1 MSGSGS
7 TPGPDADV
15 GLDTHHGAD
24 AVLRLD
30 SVGVNRGEAEIVH
43 EVSLEVGPGTVTV
56 VLGSNGAGKTTLMDG
71 IAGVAQVSSGAIRLG
86 GSPIEKLPTYRRARA
101 GLGYVEQSR
110 TVFRTLTVE
119 QNLLVSRSGQ
129 GELGRVFTLFPELE
143 RRRNLQAGH
152 LSGGEQQM
160 LVLGRALVADP
171 RVILID
177 EMSMGLAPVVVR
189 RLMGAVGDMVGLGI
203 SVLLIEQFAAL
214 ALEIGTRAYV
224 LRKGRVVYDGS
235 CAELRRDPELL
246 HESYFG
252 AAPV

>member
-1 MSGSGS
+1 MSAAA
-7 TPGPDADV
+7 PG
-15 GLDTHHGAD
+15 
-24 AVLRLD
+24 AVLSLEA
-30 SVGVNRGEAEIVH
+30 VGVRRGEAEIVH
-43 EVSLEVGPGTVTV
+43 EVSLEVEPGTVTV
-56 VLGSNGAGKTTLMDG
+56 VLGSNGAGKSTLMDG
-71 IAGVAQVSSGAIRLG
+71 IAGVAAMSAGTVRLG
-86 GSPIEKLPTYRRARA
+86 GAPIEKLPAYRRARA

-110 TVFRTLTVE
+110 TVFRALTVE

-129 GELGRVFTLFPELE
+129 GDPGRVFTLFPELE

-171 RVILID
+171 RVMLID

-189 RLMGAVGDMVGLGI
+189 RLMRAVGEMVGLGI
-203 SVLLIEQFAAL
+203 SILLVEQFAAL

-224 LRKGRVVYDGS
+224 LRKGRVGYDGT
-235 CAELRRDPELL
+235 CAELRREPGLL

-252 AAPV
+252 AAPA